1 MRLISAVKGPCHGDF
16 SRRGKVGSPLFLQ
29 RNITANDKFARF
41 RDF

>member
-1 MRLISAVKGPCHGDF
+1 MRPISAVKWPCYGDF
-16 SRRGKVGSPLFLQ
+16 SRRGKAGSALFLQ